1 MLINIIPDISSD
13 ISSIQKNIDD
23 SCPVIIT
30 DGSNEKVVEIAK
42 KMARGIKNT
51 GTTEIE
57 VIGTQVLVKTI

>member
-1 MLINIIPDISSD
+1 MTERSFMVMEKDENGH
-13 ISSIQKNIDD
+13 
-23 SCPVIIT
+23 CPVIIT

-42 KMARGIKNT
+42 KMAIGIKNT